1 MNFFK
6 AQDHARRNTGRL
18 VVLFLLAVLS
28 LIAMTNLLVMFVF
41 GYLNSGQTGVINTEQ
56 LSYQIDWQVFLSIG
70 AAVSVLILLGSLYK
84 ILALAGGGA
93 RIAEMLNAE
102 LVVHGSGDFRK
113 QRLLNVVEE
122 MAIASGTPVPPVY
135 LLDEE
140 GINAFAAG
148 YQPGDAIIGVTR
160 GAVEKLGREQ
170 LQGVIAHEFS
180 HILNGDMKL
189 NIRLIGLLHG
199 ILLIGM
205 IGYYI
210 LRSMSHGRRSKG
222 SGGIAVLGLGLVVIG
237 YAGTFFGNLIKAA
250 VSRQREFLADASA
263 VQFTRNPD
271 GIAGAL
277 KRIGGDAAG
286 SIIENP
292 SGVQISHAL
301 FSQGI
306 KTWLGSLYA
315 THPPLEKRIFAIQP
329 DWSGEFDYAPPADT
343 SEASA
348 AGTDGPRMADRP
360 AVTMAAVAAAMT
372 SGAIVD
378 QVGQP
383 TLSHLQYARA
393 LVNELPAAFAA
404 AVNDPYG
411 ARAVIYFLLLASNGE
426 VHGQQLAHLQSAADA
441 GVYEETRKL
450 ARVGLELKQ
459 EYRLPLLDIAL
470 ASLRQLSPGQYELF
484 RKNLN
489 TLIEIDRKVSLFEWA
504 VRKIV
509 FHNLDPVFRKKP
521 GTTPQNLTLSRARH
535 ACAVLLSV
543 LVYSG
548 KQQGVSNEEVFRQ
561 ARGLLDVMDISLL
574 PEKEINLAG
583 LDASLDRLA
592 RLKPL
597 EKPRVLK
604 ACARCIIADRQ
615 ITANEVEM
623 YRAVAAILDCPVPP
637 LVLGT

>member
-1 MNFFK
+1 MNFFR
-6 AQDHARRNTGRL
+6 AQDDARRSTGRL
-18 VVLFLLAVLS
+18 VALFLLAVLS
-28 LIAMTNLLVMFVF
+28 LIVMTNLLVMFVF
-41 GYLNSGQTGVINTEQ
+41 GYLQAGQTGMIDMEQ
-56 LSYQIDWQVFLSIG
+56 LASQIDWQVFLAIG
-70 AAVSVLILLGSLYK
+70 AAVSLLILLGSLYK

-93 RIAEMLNAE
+93 RVAEMLNAE
-102 LVVHGSGDFRK
+102 LIVYGSSDFRK
-113 QRLLNVVEE
+113 RRLLNVVEE
-122 MAIASGTPVPPVY
+122 MALAAGTPVPPVY
-135 LLDEE
+135 LLDEDA
-140 GINAFAAG
+140 INAFAAG
-148 YQPGDAIIGVTR
+148 YKPGDAVIGVTR
-160 GAVEKLGREQ
+160 GAIEQLSREQ

-180 HILNGDMKL
+180 HILNGDMRL

-222 SGGIAVLGLGLVVIG
+222 SGGALILGLGLVVIG

-277 KRIGGDAAG
+277 KRIGGATAG

-292 SGVQISHAL
+292 AGMQISHAL

-306 KTWLGSLYA
+306 KTWLGRLYA
-315 THPPLEKRIFAIQP
+315 THPPLEQRIYRIQP
-329 DWSGEFDYAPPADT
+329 HWDGEFDSTPPTGSDPAVDGDTDAPGMT
-343 SEASA
+343 E
-348 AGTDGPRMADRP
+348 RP

-372 SGAIVD
+372 SAAMVD

-383 TLSHLQYARA
+383 TPAHLDYARA
-393 LVNELPAAFAA
+393 LVNDLPTEFRA

-411 ARAVIYFLLLASNGE
+411 ARAVIYFLVLAKDPN
-426 VHGQQLAHLQSAADA
+426 VHDRQLTYLQSAADT

-450 ARVGLELKQ
+450 AHAGGQLAPA
-459 EYRLPLLDIAL
+459 YRLPLLDIAL
-470 ASLRQLSPGQYELF
+470 ASLHQLSAGQHERF
-484 RKNLN
+484 RQNLN
-489 TLIEIDRKVSLFEWA
+489 RLIEIDRKISLFEWS

-509 FHNLDPVFRKKP
+509 SHHLDPVFGKKS
-521 GTTPQNLTLSRARH
+521 GTTRQNLTLARAQR

-548 KQQGVSNEEVFRQ
+548 KQRGISNEEVFSQ
-561 ARGLLDVMDISLL
+561 ARDLLDDMDISLL
-574 PEKEINLAG
+574 ARNEIDLES
-583 LDASLDRLA
+583 LDSSLDRLA

-604 ACARCIIADRQ
+604 ACARCITADRQ
-615 ITANEVEM
+615 ITANEVEL
-623 YRAVAAILDCPVPP
+623 YRAIAAILDCPVPP
-637 LVLGT
+637 LVV